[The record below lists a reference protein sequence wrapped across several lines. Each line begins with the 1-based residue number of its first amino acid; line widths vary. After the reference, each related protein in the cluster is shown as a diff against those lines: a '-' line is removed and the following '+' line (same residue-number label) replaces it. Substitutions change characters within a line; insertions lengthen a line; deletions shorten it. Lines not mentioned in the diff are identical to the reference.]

1 MKLEELQALSGEELE
16 RICRA
21 EGYTADTVKGMDR
34 ADLAAKLHMHML
46 LQSPDEY
53 PLPLYSTCWQQ
64 LCLRGAVLAVML
76 FRLGSHLDLA
86 WDRNVACLL
95 LVVAALAARNARLR
109 KEKAEELW
117 ERKAFSIRD
126 AIQEVHDDFDKQGAT
141 AFLRHP
147 LRPLLV
153 SVSYLIYAPDEV
165 LWHACHHSG
174 DLAPERRQSST
185 DSREDCESLW
195 ASMKSNLDKCFI
207 FVSLFP
213 AAYLFISHG
222 PHVKCLPQDFA
233 SVAGTTAGT
242 WNSVQVQIV
251 LYAFML
257 MANINHHAATKFQ
270 NPWRHLFVAVMT
282 AGFAVRKSLELVA
295 EAPELAPMQ
304 VCASPSSASI
314 DSILVPLATVAA
326 QAFVFSML
334 AKAPQCLLAAVGA
347 RRRSDQSFNLREPL
361 LVV

>member
-1 MKLEELQALSGEELE
+1 MGSRAVSSDFKRMKLEELQALSGEELE

-21 EGYTADTVKGMDR
+21 EGYTADMVKGMDR

-64 LCLRGAVLAVML
+64 LLLRGVVLAL
-76 FRLGSHLDLA
+76 LLLRLGSHLDLA
-86 WDRNVACLL
+86 WDQNVACLL
-95 LVVAALAARNARLR
+95 LVAAALAARNARLR
-109 KEKAEELW
+109 KEKAEERC

-126 AIQEVHDDFDKQGAT
+126 AIQEVHDDFDNQGTT

-147 LRPLLV
+147 LRPVLV
-153 SVSYLIYAPDEV
+153 SVSYLIYAPDE
-165 LWHACHHSG
+165 AF
-174 DLAPERRQSST
+174 
-185 DSREDCESLW
+185 
-195 ASMKSNLDKCFI
+195 MKSNLDKCFI
-207 FVSLFP
+207 FLSLFP
-213 AAYLFISHG
+213 ATYLLISHG
-222 PHVKCLPQDFA
+222 QYVKCLPQDFA
-233 SVAGTTAGT
+233 SVAGTTAVT

-257 MANINHHAATKFQ
+257 MANITHHAATKFQ

-282 AGFAVRKSLELVA
+282 AGFAVRTSLEPVA
-295 EAPELAPMQ
+295 EASELAPMQ
-304 VCASPSSASI
+304 MCASPSFASI
-314 DSILVPLATVAA
+314 DAILVPLATVAA

-334 AKAPQCLLAAVGA
+334 AKAPQCLLAAAGA